1 MEVKDGSKES
11 PRLSLFWRVFL
22 TNAAVLL
29 VGWGVLA
36 FSPATLKSPLALWEG
51 GALGVAGLGV
61 MLVVNLLLLRRVFS
75 PLSRLTALM
84 RRADPLRPG
93 PRIPVYGQDAEVVEL
108 TKAFNEMLERL
119 EAERRESATRALN
132 AQEAERRRLARELHD
147 EIGQRLTAVLL
158 HLEHSSRRVP
168 GGVADELLE
177 TRETARASLEE
188 LRRIVAR
195 LRPVAL
201 EDLGLLSALIE
212 LSDRLT
218 SDSSARVVRRLDGDL
233 PELSPDA
240 ELVIYRVAQEG
251 LTNVVRHAGASK
263 VELRLERSERGVRLK
278 VVDDGRG
285 LDGAS
290 EGGGIRGMRERALLI
305 GARLDIG
312 RSEMGGVEVSLD
324 VAALSE
330 RS

>member
-1 MEVKDGSKES
+1 MEANPGPGES

-36 FSPATLKSPLALWEG
+36 FSPATLESPLALWEG
-51 GALGVAGLGV
+51 AVGLAGLAV
-61 MLVVNLLLLRRVFS
+61 MLVVNLLLLRRVFA

-93 PRIPVYGQDAEVVEL
+93 PRIPVYGEDAEVVEL
-108 TKAFNEMLERL
+108 TQAFNEMLGRL
-119 EAERRESATRALN
+119 ERERRESAGRVLS

-158 HLEHSSRRVP
+158 QLEHSSRRLP
-168 GGVADELLE
+168 DGVARELSE

-201 EDLGLLSALIE
+201 EDLGLVSAITE
-212 LSDRLT
+212 LGDRLT
-218 SDSSARVVRRLDGDL
+218 AHSAVRVVRKLDPEL
-233 PELSPDA
+233 PELSPDV

-251 LTNVVRHAGASK
+251 LTNAARHARATT
-263 VELRLERSERGVRLK
+263 VELYLERSGRGVRLR
-278 VVDDGRG
+278 VADDGRG
-285 LDGAS
+285 LDGAR

-305 GARLDIG
+305 GARLEIG
-312 RSEMGGVEVSLD
+312 QSEQGGVEVRLNVPSL
-324 VAALSE
+324 AG